1 MTSRPLFK
9 SLPFA
14 YGVAEGEAE
23 GEADSSAAG
32 VAFFFAVFFGDAD
45 GDASVEADVEVFFAV
60 ELFLAEV
67 DVPCVV
73 VAPVDVVASS
83 FFCDWQPRKA
93 VSINTV
99 IKDKTGVFIGLVKL
113 NEDRECRS
121 LPERAST
128 KMDGFLLSNM

>member
-1 MTSRPLFK
+1 VTSRPPFK

-14 YGVAEGEAE
+14 YGVAEGEAV
-23 GEADSSAAG
+23 GEADSSAA
-32 VAFFFAVFFGDAD
+32 AFFFAVFFGDAD
-45 GDASVEADVEVFFAV
+45 GDASVDADAEVFFVV

-67 DVPCVV
+67 DVAWVV

-93 VSINTV
+93 ASVNAV

-113 NEDRECRS
+113 NEGRECRS
-121 LPERAST
+121 SRERAST
-128 KMDGFLLSNM
+128 KIVGFLLSNS

>member
-1 MTSRPLFK
+1 MTSRPSFK

-14 YGVAEGEAE
+14 YGVAEGEAV
-23 GEADSSAAG
+23 GEADSSAA
-32 VAFFFAVFFGDAD
+32 AFFFAVFFGDAD
-45 GDASVEADVEVFFAV
+45 GDASVDADAEVFFVV

-67 DVPCVV
+67 DVAWVV

-93 VSINTV
+93 VSISTV

-113 NEDRECRS
+113 NEGRECRS
-121 LPERAST
+121 LRERAST
-128 KMDGFLLSNM
+128 KMGGFVLSNM